1 VSRRGAIVRAR
12 NYCRQPSFKTAPLKI
27 ENVNLQNQNTF
38 ITKKL
43 PQNQLGEFTFPF
55 DANFAGNELVFVLFS
70 VNDPMNII
78 ANQTFQLAPA
88 VPRLRVSADPA
99 SSKKVR
105 IDLSPALGETA
116 STRVDSYNFW
126 YFKEN
131 ESSILR
137 ENTTISAKIPNTFTI
152 VKPGS
157 LYHYYAQAVVNGVS
171 SESTTV
177 DFRVPPLP
185 VSDLGKNCL
194 LRTPTQSNKFK
205 SLMP

>member
-1 VSRRGAIVRAR
+1 LFALAHDRS
-12 NYCRQPSFKTAPLKI
+12 YCCQPSFKTAPLRI

-43 PQNQLGEFTFPF
+43 PENQLGEFTFPF
-55 DANFAGNELVFVLFS
+55 DANFAGNELIFVLFS

-78 ANQTFQLAPA
+78 ANETFQLAPA
-88 VPRLRVSADPA
+88 VPRLRVAADPA

-137 ENTTISAKIPNTFTI
+137 ENTTIPAKIPNTFTI

-157 LYHYYAQAVVNGVS
+157 LYHYYAQAVVNGVA

-177 DFRVPPLP
+177 DFRVPPLQ
-185 VSDLGKNCL
+185 VSDLGKTRFL
-194 LRTPTQSNKFK
+194 V
-205 SLMP
+205 M